1 MCNIFIPLI
10 FLACLNLAVFF
21 QPADMHKRIVSI
33 GGMLLAFVAL
43 IGPIRQQMPE
53 IPDIS
58 FIEIIV
64 LVEAST
70 TVLSL
75 AQSLHIRN
83 QSDFA
88 LHWSDYD
95 EFFLTALIVSFLN
108 FCGIVALVILY
119 IIRKR
124 GYQKDA
130 DRFNCAS
137 N

>member
-1 MCNIFIPLI
+1 
-10 FLACLNLAVFF
+10 
-21 QPADMHKRIVSI
+21 MHKRIVSI

-70 TVLSL
+70 TVLTL

-95 EFFLTALIVSFLN
+95 GFFLTALIVSLLN

-119 IIRKR
+119 IVRKR
-124 GYQKDA
+124 GY
-130 DRFNCAS
+130 
-137 N
+137 

>member
-1 MCNIFIPLI
+1 
-10 FLACLNLAVFF
+10 
-21 QPADMHKRIVSI
+21 MHKRIVSI

-70 TVLSL
+70 TVLTL

-88 LHWSDYD
+88 LNW
-95 EFFLTALIVSFLN
+95 
-108 FCGIVALVILY
+108 
-119 IIRKR
+119 
-124 GYQKDA
+124 
-130 DRFNCAS
+130 
-137 N
+137 